1 MRTVIVVLIALVLG
15 GLFLIQKQREHL
27 AVVAQAEQQAAAKGS
42 PTPRPVSEHNWA
54 KHSLDKTRSV
64 MSQVAEKRK
73 ADGVTGR

>member
-1 MRTVIVVLIALVLG
+1 MRTGIVILIALVLG
-15 GLFLIQKQREHL
+15 GLFVVQKQRERL

-42 PTPRPVSEHNWA
+42 PTPRPVSEHDWA

-64 MSQVAEKRK
+64 MSKVAEQRK

>member
-27 AVVAQAEQQAAAKGS
+27 AAVAQAEQQADAKGS

-54 KHSLDKTRSV
+54 KHSLDTTRKV
-64 MSQVAEKRK
+64 MNQVAEKRK
-73 ADGVTGR
+73 AEGNTGR

>member
-1 MRTVIVVLIALVLG
+1 MRTVIVVVIALALG
-15 GLFLIQKQREHL
+15 GLFVVQRQREHL
-27 AVVAQAEQQAAAKGS
+27 AAVALAEQQAAAKGS

-64 MSQVAEKRK
+64 MSQVAEQRK

>member
-27 AVVAQAEQQAAAKGS
+27 ATVAQAEEQANAKGS

-54 KHSLDKTRSV
+54 KHSLDTTRSV
-64 MSQVAEKRK
+64 MSKVAEQRK
-73 ADGVTGR
+73 ADGNTGR